1 MKRKALK
8 LSFDYIDTPERRV
21 LSLAA
26 DGVACVPVLGF
37 DAYRRQWRA
46 APVHVHDECLEISF
60 CLRGDL
66 AFELGGE
73 RYPFRPGFV
82 FVSRPDEPHRLG
94 AYPKGMS
101 KSWRL
106 FRIPAAGE
114 RILGLSAKETAWLVQ
129 ELTHLPQR
137 LFVGTKEIRALF
149 KRLFMLYDNLPRR
162 SVERVVRIR
171 AAVTELLLALVEAAH
186 TTKALRAADRIAEA
200 IEAVKANLTH
210 DWTLEELATRVGC
223 SASKLLSAF
232 KQQTGAPPHAF
243 LISCRIARA
252 KEMLAAGPRTVASV
266 AADLGFATPQH
277 FAAQFKLATGL
288 TPREWRQTY
297 AKAIS

>member
-82 FVSRPDEPHRLG
+82 FVSRPQRFG
-94 AYPKGMS
+94 
-101 KSWRL
+101 KS
-106 FRIPAAGE
+106 
-114 RILGLSAKETAWLVQ
+114 
-129 ELTHLPQR
+129 LT
-137 LFVGTKEIRALF
+137 V
-149 KRLFMLYDNLPRR
+149 
-162 SVERVVRIR
+162 
-171 AAVTELLLALVEAAH
+171 
-186 TTKALRAADRIAEA
+186 
-200 IEAVKANLTH
+200 
-210 DWTLEELATRVGC
+210 
-223 SASKLLSAF
+223 
-232 KQQTGAPPHAF
+232 
-243 LISCRIARA
+243 
-252 KEMLAAGPRTVASV
+252 
-266 AADLGFATPQH
+266 
-277 FAAQFKLATGL
+277 
-288 TPREWRQTY
+288 
-297 AKAIS
+297 